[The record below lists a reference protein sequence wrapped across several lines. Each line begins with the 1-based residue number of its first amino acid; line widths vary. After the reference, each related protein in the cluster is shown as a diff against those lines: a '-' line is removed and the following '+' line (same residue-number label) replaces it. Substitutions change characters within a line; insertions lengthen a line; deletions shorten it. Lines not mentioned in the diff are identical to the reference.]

1 MKTANIVKK
10 LTHILLLI
18 LYAAYTRMTAEV
30 SVQIANVRA
39 WSAVTD
45 AAFWLFEIQKAH
57 QEILPEL
64 GATLLYTCRVNL
76 SVTKFCTK
84 LKPADAATNNCQ

>member
-1 MKTANIVKK
+1 MSYKLSNKMKTANIVKK

-39 WSAVTD
+39 
-45 AAFWLFEIQKAH
+45 
-57 QEILPEL
+57 
-64 GATLLYTCRVNL
+64 
-76 SVTKFCTK
+76 
-84 LKPADAATNNCQ
+84 